1 MVTVYLEFK
10 TSKPLL
16 ATMKIIVLKYLISHK
31 LTFKKQ
37 NLYKKFK
44 ASLGIFQKKKN
55 KKKMGKTESILT
67 LHTEFFFFLRQN
79 YKA

>member
-44 ASLGIFQKKKN
+44 ASLGIFKKKKQEKN
-55 KKKMGKTESILT
+55 GKDWE
-67 LHTEFFFFLRQN
+67 HTHSTHWIFFFLRQN

>member
-44 ASLGIFQKKKN
+44 ASLGIFQKKKTR
-55 KKKMGKTESILT
+55 KKWERLRAYSLYT
-67 LHTEFFFFLRQN
+67 LNFFFLRQN

>member
-44 ASLGIFQKKKN
+44 ASLGIFQKKKQEKN
-55 KKKMGKTESILT
+55 GKDWE
-67 LHTEFFFFLRQN
+67 HTHSTHWIFFFFEAKL
-79 YKA
+79 